1 MADETDDEGGGEG
14 EYGGFVF
21 EDGQATEAG
30 GTGIDPDAVDSRR
43 VATAVLLLVALVVLA
58 YLAQPLVAGALAG
71 VFGQDSPDDS
81 GEGAL
86 ASGQASSTSVTPT
99 AGTPN
104 DTDGRT
110 ATARPTTTAGAVQ
123 EPTRTQN
130 TAQTTPTTT
139 ATATTQTAAESGGSG
154 EETATRS
161 GRSPAID
168 GFAVTD
174 RSGDGAATFD
184 VAWNVSDPDRDLTGV
199 NVTLVAD
206 PDGEAR
212 TVEQHRFDAGGA
224 RTTGSTTFAVPDGG
238 GETYEV
244 SIEVTDG
251 AGNTVFEL
259 SREVADGRPDG

>member
-1 MADETDDEGGGEG
+1 MIRLGRDPSPAPDLPVLTGASTVLARAGEG
-14 EYGGFVF
+14 PWPRYRIVGLAHLGAGELLTAFDGRETGQDVPDPTGLVQRRSLDGGL
-21 EDGQATEAG
+21 TWL
-30 GTGIDPDAVDSRR
+30 
-43 VATAVLLLVALVVLA
+43 AVLVVVNTVVSLA
-58 YLAQPLVAGALAG
+58 YYLRVVAAMHL
-71 VFGQDSPDDS
+71 
-81 GEGAL
+81 
-86 ASGQASSTSVTPT
+86 
-99 AGTPN
+99 
-104 DTDGRT
+104 
-110 ATARPTTTAGAVQ
+110 
-123 EPTRTQN
+123 
-130 TAQTTPTTT
+130 
-139 ATATTQTAAESGGSG
+139 
-154 EETATRS
+154 
-161 GRSPAID
+161 
-168 GFAVTD
+168 